1 MVVDNFTIMKR
12 VKNQI
17 TEIDCYLDCMVAVHT
32 LLSKMAL
39 ISGISWQ
46 FVLGSF
52 PTCLRD
58 F

>member
-1 MVVDNFTIMKR
+1 VVDNFTIMKR

-17 TEIDCYLDCMVAVHT
+17 TEIDWYQDCMVAVHT
-32 LLSKMAL
+32 LLSKMAV
-39 ISGISWQ
+39 ISGIPWQ

>member
-1 MVVDNFTIMKR
+1 MKK

-17 TEIDCYLDCMVAVHT
+17 TEFDGYQDCMIAVHT

-39 ISGISWQ
+39 ISDISWQ
-46 FVLGSF
+46 FVLGSS